1 MMPTRRTFTLAALGA
16 GAAAFAS
23 VAGAALAFALSPL
36 VRRPAGARTALDLGA
51 VKDFDAVASGGAGAA
66 EVVVERK
73 VVDGYMT
80 RKVKERLAVVKD
92 ASSPSGLAAVST
104 TCTHLG
110 CGVAWNAERKAFLCP
125 CHGGVYGADGR
136 VIAGPPPRPLA
147 RAPLVIEGGRVTADP
162 AAFES

>member
-1 MMPTRRTFTLAALGA
+1 MPTRRAFTFTAVAA

-23 VAGAALAFALSPL
+23 VAGAALSFALSPL
-36 VRRPAGARTALDLGA
+36 VKRASAAGAFLDLGA
-51 VKDFDAVASGGAGAA
+51 PKDFDPVAGGALGAA
-66 EVVVERK
+66 EIVVDRK
-73 VVDGYMT
+73 VEDGTMT
-80 RKVKERLAVVKD
+80 RTVKERLAVVKD

-136 VIAGPPPRPLA
+136 VLAGPPPRPLA
-147 RAPLVIEGGRVTADP
+147 KAPLVVAGGRVTVDP
-162 AAFES
+162 AAFEA

>member
-1 MMPTRRTFTLAALGA
+1 MPTRRTFTLAALGA

-23 VAGAALAFALSPL
+23 VACAALSFALSPL
-36 VRRPAGARTALDLGA
+36 VRRRSAPGAALDLGA
-51 VKDFDAVASGGAGAA
+51 AKDFDAIASGAAGAA
-66 EVVVERK
+66 EVVVERR
-73 VVDGYMT
+73 VEDGYMT
-80 RKVKERLAVVKD
+80 RKVRERFAVVKD

-136 VIAGPPPRPLA
+136 VLAGPPPRPLA
-147 RAPLVIEGGRVTADP
+147 RVPLAVAGGRVTVDP
-162 AAFES
+162 AAFEA

>member
-1 MMPTRRTFTLAALGA
+1 MPTRRTFTLAALGA

-23 VAGAALAFALSPL
+23 VAGAAIAFALGPL
-36 VRRPAGARTALDLGA
+36 ARRKSVPGAAIDLGTA
-51 VKDFDAVASGGAGAA
+51 KDFDAVASGSAGAA

-73 VVDGYMT
+73 VQDGYMT
-80 RKVKERLAVVKD
+80 RRVKERFAVVKD

-110 CGVAWNAERKAFLCP
+110 CGVAWSAERKAFLCP

-136 VIAGPPPRPLA
+136 VLAGPPPRPLA
-147 RAPLVIEGGRVTADP
+147 RVAVVVAGGRVTVDP
-162 AAFES
+162 AAFET

>member
-1 MMPTRRTFTLAALGA
+1 MPTRRTFTLTAIAA

-23 VAGAALAFALSPL
+23 VAGAALSFALSPI
-36 VRRPAGARTALDLGA
+36 VRKRSVPGAALDLGA
-51 VKDFDAVASGGAGAA
+51 AKDFDAVARGTAGAA

-73 VVDGYMT
+73 VEDGYMT
-80 RKVKERLAVVKD
+80 RRVKERLAVVRD

-110 CGVAWNAERKAFLCP
+110 CGVAWSAERKAFLCP

-136 VIAGPPPRPLA
+136 VLGGPPPRPLA
-147 RAPLVIEGGRVTADP
+147 RAPIAVAGGRVMVDP
-162 AAFES
+162 AAFDA

>member
-1 MMPTRRTFTLAALGA
+1 MPTRRTFTLTALAA

-36 VRRPAGARTALDLGA
+36 VRRRSAAAAALDLGA
-51 VKDFDAVASGGAGAA
+51 AKDFDAVASGASGAA

-73 VVDGYMT
+73 VEDGYMT
-80 RKVKERLAVVKD
+80 RKVKERLAVVRD

-110 CGVAWNAERKAFLCP
+110 CGVAWNAAKKAFLCP
-125 CHGGVYGADGR
+125 CHGGVYGADGH
-136 VIAGPPPRPLA
+136 VLTGPPPRALA
-147 RAPLVIEGGRVTADP
+147 KAPLRVAAGRVTVDP
-162 AAFES
+162 AAFDA

>member
-1 MMPTRRTFTLAALGA
+1 MPTRRAFTFTAVAA

-23 VAGAALAFALSPL
+23 VAGAALSFALSPL
-36 VRRPAGARTALDLGA
+36 VKRASAAGAFLDLGA
-51 VKDFDAVASGGAGAA
+51 PKDFDPVAGGALGAA
-66 EVVVERK
+66 EIVVDRK
-73 VVDGYMT
+73 VEDGTMT
-80 RKVKERLAVVKD
+80 RTVKERLAVVKD

-136 VIAGPPPRPLA
+136 VLAGPPPRPLA
-147 RAPLVIEGGRVTADP
+147 KAPLVVAGGRVTLDP
-162 AAFES
+162 AAFEA

>member
-23 VAGAALAFALSPL
+23 IAGAALAFALSPL
-36 VRRPAGARTALDLGA
+36 RRRQAGAEERLDLGA
-51 VKDFDAVASGGAGAA
+51 AKDFNAVASGAAGAA
-66 EVVVERK
+66 EVVVERR
-73 VVDGYMT
+73 VEDGTMT

-92 ASSPSGLAAVST
+92 AASPSGLAAVST

-110 CGVAWNAERKAFLCP
+110 CGVAWNAGRRAFLCP

-136 VIAGPPPRPLA
+136 VLAGPPPRPLA
-147 RAPLVIEGGRVTADP
+147 KAPLTIAGGRVTVDP
-162 AAFES
+162 AAFEA